1 MFKTLTTKA
10 GGYGLRFKFTAL
22 ISLLFILTGSLLSG
36 FFFKRTQEALESEL
50 ERRGLSL
57 AKNLAYNSIY
67 GVSIED
73 TGALDRLVKGILEE
87 ADVAYVIITDTQGK
101 ILAHSNSGEIGKVL
115 SDSVSQASLN
125 AEVPETQ
132 KTTAS
137 DGQVVYDIA
146 APVRTQE
153 GVGSLEPSASSTSNK
168 IGTVRI
174 GLSSKALK
182 EKLNATLKLAVL
194 ITFAVIGIGIGISA
208 FFVRLI
214 VTPLERMAHAAVKI
228 ADGDFTQKVD
238 VTLQDEIGV
247 LGQTFTKMSENLSNM
262 IKNIQEVSR
271 NVTTASQKIGASSK
285 RVFEGAQIQ
294 AASTEKTS
302 SSVEQMNASA
312 KEIAE
317 SVEILS
323 SSAEETSSSILEM
336 SSSITEVANS
346 TAGLASSVED
356 TSSSIVQMSA
366 SIREVAENVEI
377 LSSAAVETT
386 STINEINSTLR
397 EVEGHAKESAKL
409 SENVTSDAQE
419 LGMRSIEKTIQG
431 MNKIQETV
439 VKSANVINRLGERS
453 EQIGEVLNVIAEVT
467 KQTNLLALNAAILAA
482 QAGEQ
487 GKGFAVVAD
496 EIKNLADRTASS
508 TKEIAQLIANVQA
521 EAKDAVESI
530 KEGARSV
537 EEGVTL
543 SLEARDALKKILE
556 SADQSAHM
564 ARNIE
569 RATIEQAK
577 GVQQV
582 TEAMQRVST
591 MVQQIAKAT
600 QEQNLGS
607 EQIMVA
613 SEKMRNITRQVK
625 MSTEEQAK
633 GSRQITQAV
642 EQVTDRVQQIARA
655 VNEQKHGTEVI
666 VRSIDEIRQIA
677 TENTRFVG
685 EMNQAVE
692 TLTQQAGLL
701 KAEIDKFKI
710 QR

>member
-1 MFKTLTTKA
+1 MFKTLHAGT
-10 GGYGLRFKFTAL
+10 GGYGLRFKFIAY
-22 ISLLFILTGSLLSG
+22 ISLLFILTGSLLSMLL
-36 FFFKRTQEALESEL
+36 FNRTKRAIEDEL
-50 ERRGLSL
+50 KRRGLSL

-73 TGALDRLVKGILEE
+73 TEALDRLVKGIMEE
-87 ADVAYVIITDTQGK
+87 ADVIYVIITDMQGK
-101 ILAHSNSGEIGKVL
+101 ALVHSNPQEIGKVL
-115 SDSVSQASLN
+115 PDPVSQAALKAS
-125 AEVPETQ
+125 APETQ
-132 KTTAS
+132 KTRDQ
-137 DGQVVYDIA
+137 DGQTVYDITA
-146 APVRTQE
+146 LVMTQGE
-153 GVGSLEPSASSTSNK
+153 GDK

-174 GLSSKALK
+174 GLSSRGLK
-182 EKLNATLKLAVL
+182 EKITAMVKLGFL
-194 ITFAVIGIGIGISA
+194 ITTTVLGIGIVTTA
-208 FFVRLI
+208 FFVRFI

-228 ADGDFTQKVD
+228 ADGDFTQKID

-247 LGQTFTKMSENLSNM
+247 LGQAFTKMSENLSNM
-262 IKNIQEVSR
+262 IKNIQEVSN
-271 NVTTASQKIGASSK
+271 NVTTATQKISTSNK

-294 AASTEKTS
+294 AVSTEKTS

-312 KEIAE
+312 KGIAE

-323 SSAEETSSSILEM
+323 LSAEETSSSVLEM

-356 TSSSIVQMSA
+356 TSSSIIQMSA
-366 SIREVAENVEI
+366 SIREVADNVEI
-377 LSSAAVETT
+377 LSSAAEEATA
-386 STINEINSTLR
+386 TINEINSALR
-397 EVEGHAKESAKL
+397 EVETHAKESARL
-409 SENVTSDAQE
+409 SDNVTSDAQE

-431 MNKIQETV
+431 MNRIQETV
-439 VKSANVINRLGERS
+439 VKSADVINRLGQRS
-453 EQIGEVLNVIAEVT
+453 EQIGEILNVISEVT

-508 TKEIAQLIANVQA
+508 TKEIAQLIANVQS
-521 EAKDAVESI
+521 EARDAVVSI
-530 KEGARSV
+530 KEGAKSV

-556 SADQSAHM
+556 GANQSAHM
-564 ARNIE
+564 AQNIE

-582 TEAMQRVST
+582 TEAIQQVST
-591 MVQQIAKAT
+591 MVQQIAKAI
-600 QEQNLGS
+600 QEQNRGS
-607 EQIMVA
+607 EQITVA
-613 SEKMRNITRQVK
+613 SEKMRDMTHQVK

-642 EQVTDRVQQIARA
+642 KQVTEHVQQIARV
-655 VNEQKHGTEVI
+655 VNEQKQGTEVI
-666 VRSIDEIRQIA
+666 VKSIDEIRQIA

-701 KAEIDKFKI
+701 KAETDKFKV

>member
-1 MFKTLTTKA
+1 MFKILTTGA
-10 GGYGLRFKFTAL
+10 GGYGLRLKFIAL

-36 FFFKRTQEALESEL
+36 FFFKRTQEALEDEL

-67 GVSIED
+67 GVSMED
-73 TGALDRLVKGILEE
+73 ARALDRLVKGMLEE
-87 ADVAYVIITDTQGK
+87 GDVAYVIITDTQGK

-115 SDSVSQASLN
+115 SDSVSRAALK
-125 AEVPETQ
+125 AEIPETQ
-132 KTTAS
+132 KLGTP
-137 DGQVVYDIA
+137 DGQTVYDIA
-146 APVRTQE
+146 APVVAQ
-153 GVGSLEPSASSTSNK
+153 VGIESLGSSAASPAIK
-168 IGTVRI
+168 LGTARI

-182 EKLNATLKLAVL
+182 EKLNAILKMAVL
-194 ITFAVIGIGIGISA
+194 IAFAVIGIGIGISA

-228 ADGDFTQKVD
+228 AGGDFTQKVD

-262 IKNIQEVSR
+262 IKNIQEVSN
-271 NVTTASQKIGASSK
+271 NVTTATQKISTSNK

-323 SSAEETSSSILEM
+323 LSAEETSSSILEM

-356 TSSSIVQMSA
+356 TSSSIIQMSA
-366 SIREVAENVEI
+366 SIREVADNVEI
-377 LSSAAVETT
+377 LSSAAEETT
-386 STINEINSTLR
+386 ATINEINSTLR
-397 EVEGHAKESAKL
+397 EVETHAKESARL

-439 VKSANVINRLGERS
+439 VKSADVINRLSQRS
-453 EQIGEVLNVIAEVT
+453 EQIGEILNVISEVT

-508 TKEIAQLIANVQA
+508 TKEIAQLIANVQT

-530 KEGARSV
+530 RKGARSV

-556 SADQSAHM
+556 SANQSAHM
-564 ARNIE
+564 AQNIE

-577 GVQQV
+577 GVRQV
-582 TEAMQRVST
+582 TEAMQRVSM
-591 MVQQIAKAT
+591 MVQQIAKAI
-600 QEQNLGS
+600 QEQNRGS
-607 EQIMVA
+607 EQIMLA
-613 SEKMRNITRQVK
+613 SEKMRDITHQVK

-642 EQVTDRVQQIARA
+642 GQVTERVQQITRA

-666 VRSIDEIRQIA
+666 VKAIDEVRQIA
-677 TENTRFVG
+677 TENARFVG

-701 KAEIDKFKI
+701 KAEIDKFKV